1 MLTKYRLFETDEF
14 LKQLKKLGL
23 AQGLVCK
30 KLQTYVYPQLKVQPY
45 VGLNIKK
52 LVGYSPSTW
61 RYRIGRY
68 RLFYLVDDSELIVSL
83 LTIEARKEAY
93 R

>member
-1 MLTKYRLFETDEF
+1 MTKYRLFETDEF

-23 AQGLVCK
+23 AQGSVYK
-30 KLQTYVYPQLKVQPY
+30 KMQTYVYPQLKMQPY

-83 LTIEARKEAY
+83 LTIEARKETY

>member
-23 AQGLVCK
+23 AQGAVYK